1 MAIADMFL
9 KIQGVTG
16 EARDADHKGEI
27 EVVSWSWGM
36 QAPTSV
42 TGQASARA
50 SLSEVV
56 VVKHV
61 DQATPT
67 LMGLLKNHK
76 VSGVASLT
84 VRKAGSTPLEYFRI
98 DMENVRV
105 TSVTTESESSELV
118 EKIRLGFTKIKVVYT
133 PQSTTGAVG
142 GGQVMFEADAHTG
155 S

>member
-1 MAIADMFL
+1 MFL

-36 QAPTSV
+36 QAPSSV

-50 SLSEVV
+50 SMTEVV

-67 LMGLLKNHK
+67 LMTFLRNHK
-76 VSGVASLT
+76 VCPSAQLI
-84 VRKAGSTPLEYFRI
+84 VRKAGTTPLEYFRI
-98 DMENVRV
+98 EMENVRV
-105 TSVTTESESSELV
+105 TSVTTESENADLV
-118 EKIRLGFTKIKVVYT
+118 ERVRLGFTKIKVVYT
-133 PQSTTGAVG
+133 PQSATGAVG
-142 GGQVMFEADAHTG
+142 GGQVTFEGDAHAGT
-155 S
+155 